1 MFLLMFGKFKSDQLF
16 VRKMKLAN
24 NFYVESLN
32 HVSSSKPPTNYV
44 QQLISQIAKENNSF
58 KF

>member
-16 VRKMKLAN
+16 VRKTKLAN
-24 NFYVESLN
+24 NFYLENLN

-44 QQLISQIAKENNSF
+44 QQLISQIAKENNSLSF
-58 KF
+58 